1 MRDSGEAASLITG
14 VLFTVKC
21 DNRGNWNITGTR
33 ELNEEDAMKMF
44 EESETE

>member
-1 MRDSGEAASLITG
+1 

-21 DNRGNWNITGTR
+21 DNRGSWNITGTR

-44 EESETE
+44 EESETEQQ